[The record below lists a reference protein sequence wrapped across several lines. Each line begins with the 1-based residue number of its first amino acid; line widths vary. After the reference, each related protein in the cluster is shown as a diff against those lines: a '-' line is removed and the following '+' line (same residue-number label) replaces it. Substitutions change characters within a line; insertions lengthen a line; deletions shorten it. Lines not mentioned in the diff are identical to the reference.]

1 MNTMERFSKI
11 ILTLSII
18 IFSSQLTAQNGQ
30 IQFKTRITK
39 GTCEFDDNNDLNKNI
54 DFNKIGVLIAS
65 DIDGQPIKQPILTEN
80 FSYTI
85 VCKNF
90 PVNTEKNI
98 KVKSKS
104 ASSTRYINGMF
115 YGLNDTTQTGFLL
128 ESCDKKGQICK
139 EINEEGIATFSSTTS
154 DSVEINYRVSL
165 VKRENGVKPGDSNA
179 AVTFEFYQD

>member
-1 MNTMERFSKI
+1 
-11 ILTLSII
+11 
-18 IFSSQLTAQNGQ
+18 
-30 IQFKTRITK
+30 
-39 GTCEFDDNNDLNKNI
+39 
-54 DFNKIGVLIAS
+54 
-65 DIDGQPIKQPILTEN
+65 
-80 FSYTI
+80 
-85 VCKNF
+85 
-90 PVNTEKNI
+90 
-98 KVKSKS
+98 
-104 ASSTRYINGMF
+104 MF